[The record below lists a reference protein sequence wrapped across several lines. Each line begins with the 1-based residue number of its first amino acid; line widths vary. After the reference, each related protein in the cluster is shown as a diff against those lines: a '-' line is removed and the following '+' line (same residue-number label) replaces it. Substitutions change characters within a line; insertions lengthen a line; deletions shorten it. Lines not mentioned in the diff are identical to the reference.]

1 MMVKA
6 HYEIQVK
13 KVKDKDDG
21 KTYAEAKMP
30 RELKHGKTVHYSTT
44 GKPGNRGAEVTIT
57 FKKGKTPYLNPNGTE
72 ITKVTSNEPP
82 IVLSP
87 KTGHFFG
94 ACSIATKHKDKN
106 GNMLTSNFG
115 YRKGPVYG
123 GGNHNPGGGNH
134 NVT

>member
-13 KVKDKDDG
+13 KVKEDG

-30 RELKHGKTVHYSTT
+30 DELEHGKTVHYSTT
-44 GKPGNRGAEVTIT
+44 GKPGKRGAEVTVK
-57 FKKGKTPYLNPNGTE
+57 FEKGKTPYLKPDGTE
-72 ITKVTSNEPP
+72 ITKVTSKEPP

-87 KTGHFFG
+87 KRGHFFG
-94 ACSIATKHKDKN
+94 KCSIAIKIRDEN
-106 GNMLTSNFG
+106 GNFKKRIVG
-115 YRKGPVYG
+115 YDKESV
-123 GGNHNPGGGNH
+123 HGGGNH